1 MNRKPDESFNH
12 CDRPIGL
19 GVLLTNLGSPRVCSV
34 AGLRAYY
41 AEFLA
46 DRRVIEVPRA
56 IWNLILYGFILPF
69 RPYRILPQYEA
80 VWNREQDKSPLL
92 VISEAQRDKLQ
103 QLLSAH
109 FGADGVRVAL
119 GMRYGEPSLTD
130 ALAELS
136 HCERIVVLPL
146 YPQPAAP
153 TSASSFDGVADV
165 LRTWRAVPS
174 LRFVAGYADEPVFVR
189 LIADS
194 VRRFWASSR
203 DAGDEFPRPDRLLIS
218 FHGVPR
224 ATLLAGDPYYCHCLK
239 TARLV
244 ADELGLPYYNA
255 DANGL
260 FSDRR
265 VDPSKRDEV
274 DFGISFQSR
283 FGFAEWVRPYSDAT
297 LDEWGKAGVE
307 RVDVVAPAFSADC
320 LETLE
325 EITMQLAETFKHA
338 GGKRLRYIP
347 ALNADDAAMRFYA
360 DLVLRNTLGWPEQHS
375 LAPDVV
381 ARVAA
386 PHKPRSAQDAKR
398 SCQRAIARA
407 TELNEPVRTA
417 DLHGGAS
424 EAAATSTTSKR

>member
-19 GVLLTNLGSPRVCSV
+19 GVLLTNLGSPRICSV

-46 DRRVIEVPRA
+46 DRRVIEVPRV
-56 IWNLILYGFILPF
+56 IWNVILYGFILPF

-80 VWNREQDKSPLL
+80 VWNKELDKSPLL
-92 VISEAQRDKLQ
+92 VVSEAQRDKLQ
-103 QLLSAH
+103 QLLASH

-119 GMRYGEPSLTD
+119 GMRYGEPSVAA
-130 ALAELS
+130 ALDELKR
-136 HCERIVVLPL
+136 CERIVVLPL

-153 TSASSFDGVADV
+153 TSASSFDAVAEA
-165 LRTWRAVPS
+165 LRAWRAVPP
-174 LRFVAGYADEPVFVR
+174 LRFVAGYADEPAFVR

-194 VRRFWASSR
+194 VRRFWQASR
-203 DAGDEFPRPDRLLIS
+203 DAGDENPLPDRLLIS

-244 ADELGLPYYNA
+244 GDELGLPYYNA

-260 FSDRR
+260 FSERR
-265 VDPSKRDEV
+265 SQPGARDEV

-297 LDEWGKAGVE
+297 LDEWGKNGLE
-307 RVDVVAPAFSADC
+307 RVDIVAPAFSADC

-325 EITMQLAETFKHA
+325 EITIQLAETFKHA

-347 ALNADDAAMRFYA
+347 ALNDDDRAMAFYA
-360 DLVLRNTLGWPEQHS
+360 DLVLRNTLGWPEQQL
-375 LAPDVV
+375 LAPEVA
-381 ARVAA
+381 ARVVA
-386 PHKPRSAQDAKR
+386 PHKPRSAQDAK
-398 SCQRAIARA
+398 SACQRAIARA
-407 TELNEPVRTA
+407 TELGEEVRTS
-417 DLHGGAS
+417 DLHSGA
-424 EAAATSTTSKR
+424 KR